1 MTPAD
6 AGPLLRIIS
15 IVFPIFALVAIGWA
29 YARYRR
35 TRGGLDMAFA
45 NELNMDVFVPALVIS
60 AMVSKSFELASY
72 QWLAM
77 GAVLVMLGSGLLAW
91 GLAILLREQPKT
103 FVPPVMFVNAGNMGL
118 PLMVLAFGEDA
129 LPAAVVLFF
138 VENTLH
144 YTLGTWLLDHRVR
157 LWNLWRNPVIA
168 ASLLGI
174 GLSVAKIELW
184 HPLYLAIKLL
194 GEVAVPLLLF
204 SLGVRLAVSS
214 LSDLRVGVIGAIA
227 SPVIG
232 MALAALAIPLFG
244 LTGRDADMLLIF
256 GALPPAVLNF
266 VFAERYKQEPG
277 KVASMVMLGNLGALV
292 FIPLALALTLK

>member
-1 MTPAD
+1 MSGGSD
-6 AGPLLRIIS
+6 PLLRIVS
-15 IVFPIFALVAIGWA
+15 IVFPIFAVMAIGWA

-35 TRGGLDMAFA
+35 DCGGIDMSFA

-60 AMVSKSFELASY
+60 AMVTKSFDPASY
-72 QWLAM
+72 RWLAL
-77 GAVLVMLGSGLLAW
+77 GALIVMLGSGLLAW
-91 GLAILLREQPKT
+91 GLAALLQEQAKT

-144 YTLGTWLLDHRVR
+144 YTLGTWLLDHRAR
-157 LWNLWRNPVIA
+157 WWNLWRNPVIA
-168 ASLLGI
+168 ASLVGI
-174 GLSVAKIELW
+174 TLSLMKIELW
-184 HPLYLAIKLL
+184 QPLYQAIKLL

-214 LSDLRVGVIGAIA
+214 FPDWKIGMIGAIV
-227 SPVIG
+227 SPLLG
-232 MALAALAIPLFG
+232 MALAALCIPVLG
-244 LTGRDADMLLIF
+244 LSGRDAAMLLIF

-266 VFAERYKQEPG
+266 VFAERYRQEPA
-277 KVASMVMLGNLGALV
+277 KVASMVMLGNLCALL
-292 FIPLALALTLK
+292 FIPLALALTL